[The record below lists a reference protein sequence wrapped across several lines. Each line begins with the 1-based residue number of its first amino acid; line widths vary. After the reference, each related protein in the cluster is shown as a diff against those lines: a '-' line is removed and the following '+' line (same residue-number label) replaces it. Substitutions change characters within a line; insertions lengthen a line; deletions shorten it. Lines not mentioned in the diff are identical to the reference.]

1 MAPML
6 QPGDGLLAVRCG
18 DAKPG
23 QVRVFPHP
31 RGRAMFLVKRVD
43 AVHHGGDGARFEARS
58 DNASEP
64 GVIDSRHFGPV
75 PVRGSYRVVLAV
87 RGGRV
92 WPVRA
97 RRVRTR

>member
-23 QVRVFPHP
+23 QVRVFPDP
-31 RGRAMFLVKRVD
+31 RGRAMFLVKRVA
-43 AVHHGGDGARFEARS
+43 AVHRGEAAARFEARS
-58 DNASEP
+58 DNASAL

-75 PVRGSYRVVLAV
+75 PVSGSYRVVLAV
-87 RGGRV
+87 RGRRM
-92 WPVRA
+92 WLVRA
-97 RRVRTR
+97 GGVRTR